1 MKKIYDF
8 IENTV
13 GIDKVAHFF
22 GVAFVA
28 IIVSLVFAKVNPGY
42 HPATYAACGFVG
54 GGIVAIAK
62 EALDF
67 FSGNDFE
74 NFDLM
79 DIAYSV
85 LGAFVSFLVALA
97 LL

>member
-1 MKKIYDF
+1 MKKLKEF
-8 IENTV
+8 IDKV
-13 GIDKVAHFF
+13 GMDKVAHFF

-28 IIVSLVFAKVNPGY
+28 LIVSLVFAKVNPGY
-42 HPATYAACGFVG
+42 HPAAYAACGFVG
-54 GGIVAIAK
+54 GVIVAIAK
-62 EALDF
+62 ETLDF